1 MVDLKTQIAM
11 LVTWVDAQS
20 INNLQVFGLFFEG
33 AQSPTIFIP
42 FPEIEGGILFSQKI
56 DLMLSLIHI

>member
-33 AQSPTIFIP
+33 AQSPIFVP
-42 FPEIEGGILFSQKI
+42 FPEIEGGILFFSKR
-56 DLMLSLIHI
+56 